1 MTQFYSI
8 DEANEA
14 LPEVERILLD
24 LRDQRAE
31 LIQIR
36 DAVVDASGDERGSAD
51 RGGRTSGLATEAGV
65 QADDRR
71 RLRLRMQG
79 LIDQMQ
85 AGVTRLVE
93 RDVTLREI
101 ETGLIDFPALV
112 NGRQVWL
119 CWRLGEGPIEWWHE
133 LGDGF
138 GGRSPLAELT

>member
-1 MTQFYSI
+1 MTRFYSI
-8 DEANEA
+8 DDANAA
-14 LPEVERILLD
+14 LPDVERILLD
-24 LRDQRAE
+24 LRDQRTE
-31 LIQIR
+31 LIRLR
-36 DAVVDASGDERGSAD
+36 DAVIETSGGERETAD
-51 RGGRTSGLATEAGV
+51 RSGRPAGSVAEAGV

-101 ETGLIDFPALV
+101 EAGLIDFPALV

-119 CWRLGEGPIEWWHE
+119 CWRLGEGDIAWWHE

-138 GGRSPLAELT
+138 GGRAPLADLT